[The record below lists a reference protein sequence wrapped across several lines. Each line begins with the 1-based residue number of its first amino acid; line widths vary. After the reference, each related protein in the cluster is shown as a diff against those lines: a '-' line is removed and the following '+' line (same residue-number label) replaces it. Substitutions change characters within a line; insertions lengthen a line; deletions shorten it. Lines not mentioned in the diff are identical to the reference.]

1 MASDRFQLSREFEIQ
16 RFEMEIMKCQDIY
29 KVQELCVK
37 LFAQTI
43 SQRVVYES
51 LLRDRLPGNHEKT
64 P

>member
-1 MASDRFQLSREFEIQ
+1 MDRYELSREFEIQ

-51 LLRDRLPGNHEKT
+51 LLRDGLPNINKNT